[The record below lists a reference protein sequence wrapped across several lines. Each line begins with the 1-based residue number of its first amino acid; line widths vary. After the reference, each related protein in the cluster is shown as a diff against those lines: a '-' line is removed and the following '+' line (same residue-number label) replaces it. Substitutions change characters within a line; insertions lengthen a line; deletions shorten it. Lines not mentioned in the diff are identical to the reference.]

1 MRSRAKALRFFV
13 KSTEMS
19 QKLQG
24 GDREIVPKR
33 IILKQKLC
41 FIFTAYQETFAKFAM
56 SGAGSNGQPP
66 LQKVAARAIA
76 LLLGQKQKRPTPSCH
91 TITYLCHFQQHPGR
105 RPRLLLFYPRASPH
119 EPPAPTLLFLT
130 GSISM
135 PAARPSIQPA

>member
-1 MRSRAKALRFFV
+1 MRSKAKSVAIFCQVNGNVAKIAGGGPRNSPETHYFE
-13 KSTEMS
+13 TETLFYFHS
-19 QKLQG
+19 N
-24 GDREIVPKR
+24 
-33 IILKQKLC
+33 
-41 FIFTAYQETFAKFAM
+41 QETFAKFAM

-76 LLLGQKQKRPTPSCH
+76 LLLGQKQNRLTPSCH
-91 TITYLCHFQQHPGR
+91 TIPYLCHFQQHPGR